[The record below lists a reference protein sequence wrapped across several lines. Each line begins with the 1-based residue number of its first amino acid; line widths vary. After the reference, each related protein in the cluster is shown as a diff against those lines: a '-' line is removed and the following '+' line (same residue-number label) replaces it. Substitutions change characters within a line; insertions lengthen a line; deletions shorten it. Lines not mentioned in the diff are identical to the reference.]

1 MPKITIKDYHNF
13 LNKGKSKYRNI
24 KTEYNGVMYDSKA
37 EAKRAMELDILLRA
51 GQITYLERQ
60 PRFPIGIN
68 GVKVFTYIADFRY
81 ITSGGVVIVE
91 DVKGMKTPMFNLK
104 KKCVEAYYGIEIK
117 LI

>member
-1 MPKITIKDYHNF
+1 M
-13 LNKGKSKYRNI
+13 NKGKSKYRNI

-37 EAKRAMELDILLRA
+37 EARRAMELDMLEKGGWIHS
-51 GQITYLERQ
+51 IERQ
-60 PRFPIGIN
+60 PKFPIEIN
-68 GVKVFTYIADFRY
+68 GIKVFTYIADFRY
-81 ITSGGVVIVE
+81 QTMTDEVVE